1 MRKLLT
7 ALTLICSFSLLTI
20 GSAAFAAEP
29 LPADIV
35 QLQHDWA
42 KANYHTPEKEQ
53 EKAFEALAERAHQVT
68 EQHAQSGQNAPE
80 AMIWEA
86 IILSGYANAK
96 GGLGALKQAEKAR
109 DLLLAVEKANPQA
122 LQGSAYTTLG
132 SLHYK
137 VPGWPLGFGDKKKA
151 RAYLEKA
158 LQINPDGIDPNYFY
172 ADFLSERGEYE
183 KALQY
188 YEKALAAPVRPGR
201 EDADAGRRQEIE
213 AGKSR
218 IVDKR

>member
-1 MRKLLT
+1 MKKLITVLCLLGSLSFT
-7 ALTLICSFSLLTI
+7 AMAGTSQPDEQLASDI
-20 GSAAFAAEP
+20 AE
-29 LPADIV
+29 
-35 QLQHDWA
+35 LQHDWA
-42 KANYHTPEKEQ
+42 KTNYHTVKSAQ
-53 EKAFEALAERAHQVT
+53 EGAFEALAERAHRLS
-68 EQHAQSGQNAPE
+68 EQHANAPE
-80 AMIWEA
+80 ALIWEA
-86 IILSGYANAK
+86 IILSGYAKAK

-109 DLLLAVEKANPQA
+109 DLLLTAEKLNPKA

-137 VPGWPLGFGDKKKA
+137 VPGWPIGFGDKKKA

-172 ADFLSERGEYE
+172 ADFLTEQGEYE

-188 YEKALAAPVRPGR
+188 FEKALAAPPRPGR

-213 AGKSR
+213 TGMQNARK
-218 IVDKR
+218 KL

>member
-1 MRKLLT
+1 MRKLFT
-7 ALTLICSFSLLTI
+7 ALVLLSSFSFLAL
-20 GSAAFAAEP
+20 GVPAYAEEP

-42 KANYHTPEKEQ
+42 KVNYHTGKDAQ
-53 EKAFEALAERAHQVT
+53 EAAFEALAERAHEVT
-68 EQHAQSGQNAPE
+68 EKHANAPE

-86 IILSGYANAK
+86 IILSGYAKAK

-109 DLLLAVEKANPQA
+109 DLLLAAEKVNPQA

-137 VPGWPLGFGDKKKA
+137 VPGWPLGFGNKKKA
-151 RAYLEKA
+151 RAYLEKS
-158 LQINPDGIDPNYFY
+158 LQINPNGIDPNYFY

-183 KALQY
+183 QAVQY
-188 YEKALAAPVRPGR
+188 YEKALAAPARPGR

-213 AGKSR
+213 AGMAEARK
-218 IVDKR
+218 KL

>member
-1 MRKLLT
+1 MRKLFT
-7 ALTLICSFSLLTI
+7 ALTLICSFSLLTM
-20 GSAAFAAEP
+20 GPAAFAAEP

-42 KANYHTPEKEQ
+42 KANYHTPEKAQ
-53 EKAFEALAERAHQVT
+53 EEAFKTLAERARQVS
-68 EQHAQSGQNAPE
+68 ERHVQSSQNAPE

-86 IILSGYANAK
+86 IILSGYAKTK

-109 DLLLAVEKANPQA
+109 DLLLAAEKINPQA

-137 VPGWPLGFGDKKKA
+137 VPGWPLGFGDKQKA

-158 LQINPDGIDPNYFY
+158 LEINPDGIDPNYFY

-188 YEKALAAPVRPGR
+188 YEKALAAPARPGR
-201 EDADAGRRQEIE
+201 EDADAGRRKEIE
-213 AGKSR
+213 AGIGR
-218 IVDKR
+218 VRDQR